1 MKRKASTLLHKGCE
15 SKRGEAAATLA
26 QRATAPVQ
34 IKNVGIRYVGLPRF
48 FFGLSYS
55 LSNVLSNITLFHS
68 LGHFL
73 LHHLPSI
80 IQRKKAALLTYR
92 ENCLLPVNL
101 NFMDQN
107 CQFLRRCLRQDQ
119 LSQLDR
125 GSLSSGSLFFF
136 LPHSQPIFA

>member
-55 LSNVLSNITLFHS
+55 LSNVLERYFLAIRFASKTKAPAAIAGEDRMPGHRYRLNCSRKSCLKKENQTVKIKTDAYIKILFNRS
-68 LGHFL
+68 CD
-73 LHHLPSI
+73 
-80 IQRKKAALLTYR
+80 YR
-92 ENCLLPVNL
+92 
-101 NFMDQN
+101 
-107 CQFLRRCLRQDQ
+107 
-119 LSQLDR
+119 
-125 GSLSSGSLFFF
+125 SLFYSINKD
-136 LPHSQPIFA
+136 LNLLKWD